1 VSCDAGDGLCNC
13 VAPQPKHS
21 PSAACVKDPPISF
34 SFTSRLDGFAF
45 TVLRIRYFHSDSAA
59 NGRGPAGVG
68 YLACARGVQLRNHHT
83 SRTAERPG
91 DNLYTA
97 SLLAFRPKAGEIVW
111 YYQFTPNETY
121 DFDATWEPILA
132 DIRVNGEERNVVM
145 QLNRNGFLY
154 VLDRTNVEAALGQAV

>member
-1 VSCDAGDGLCNC
+1 MDHLQVSCDAGDGLCNC

-68 YLACARGVQLRNHHT
+68 YLACARGVQMRNHHT
-83 SRTAERPG
+83 SRPAKSESHEMPRCNGGSSHRHCLGVGSNASSRTMERIPTTFSRTGWAITCIATARSSKS
-91 DNLYTA
+91 T
-97 SLLAFRPKAGEIVW
+97 
-111 YYQFTPNETY
+111 
-121 DFDATWEPILA
+121 
-132 DIRVNGEERNVVM
+132 
-145 QLNRNGFLY
+145 
-154 VLDRTNVEAALGQAV
+154 GQT